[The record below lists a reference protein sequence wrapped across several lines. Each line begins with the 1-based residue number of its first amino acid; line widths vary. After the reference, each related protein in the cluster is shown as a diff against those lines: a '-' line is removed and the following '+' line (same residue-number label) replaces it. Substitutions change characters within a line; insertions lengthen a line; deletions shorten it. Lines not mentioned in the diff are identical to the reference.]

1 MGRPGMKRL
10 GDLLIEEGILSPA
23 KLEEALARSRSS
35 GKRVGEVLQEM
46 EAVLESQILD
56 ALSKQLGIPKIDLG
70 EVAPDPELA
79 SLIDA
84 EVIKRHKALPVKLE
98 GNDLIVAMVDPLNLM
113 AIDDIRLATGYDV
126 KPYICSEKALDM
138 RFQELFGVS
147 HEAQHHLDDWRVE
160 MMKEGNSIKD
170 MLKQTATLT
179 ELEDAP
185 IVRFVEAILEGAVD
199 QNASDVH
206 LEPKEDKLYVRY
218 RVDGMLHRV
227 MTVPKAAQAAVI
239 ARLKI
244 LAGLD
249 TSERRRP
256 MDGRIDLK
264 VRKATFDIRFST
276 LPTMYGEKIVMRL
289 LNKEMAHATLEQLGF
304 EPQHLVIWKR
314 IITAPHGIIYLTGP
328 TGSGKSTTL
337 IASLASI
344 ANEKINVVTIED
356 PIEYQLA
363 AINQVQVN
371 RKVDFSFS
379 EALRTIL
386 RQDPDVIMVGETR
399 DRETA
404 DLAINAALTGHLVF
418 STLHTNDAAGGL
430 IRLHN
435 MGVDKFL
442 IVASVNAMVAQ
453 RLIRTLCKNCRELY
467 TPPKHELELVGPYL
481 GTDRD
486 PSKVKL
492 YKQHGCELCHN
503 YGYSGR
509 IAISEILQ
517 MSREIRNMIMANAS
531 VQDIK
536 RAARYEGMNTLF
548 EAGMMKVF
556 KGTTSLEEL
565 FRVARP
571 EEDEDSASRKKE
583 GEERPGLLDELP
595 EEVYAM

>member
-1 MGRPGMKRL
+1 MAGMKRL
-10 GDLLIEEGILSPA
+10 GDLLVEEGVLSPS
-23 KLEEALARSRSS
+23 KLEEALKQQRAS
-35 GKRVGEVLQEM
+35 GKRIGDVLQEM
-46 EAVLESQILD
+46 EAVMESQILD
-56 ALSKQLGIPKIDLG
+56 ALSKQLGVPKMDLG
-70 EVAPDPELA
+70 DEPPIPEVASMVDP
-79 SLIDA
+79 
-84 EVIKRHKALPVKLE
+84 EVIKRHKALPIRIE
-98 GNDLIVAMVDPLNLM
+98 GNFLIVAMVDPLNLM

-126 KPYICSEKALDM
+126 KPYITSEKALDM
-138 RFQELFGVS
+138 RVQELFGVS
-147 HEAQHHLDDWRVE
+147 HEASKHLDDWHKE
-160 MMKEGNSIKD
+160 MMKEGNTIKE
-170 MLKQTATLT
+170 MLKKTATLV

-185 IVRFVEAILEGAVD
+185 IVRFVESILEGAVD
-199 QNASDVH
+199 QGASDVH
-206 LEPKEDKLYVRY
+206 LEPKEDKLHVRY

-264 VRKATFDIRFST
+264 VGNALFDIRFST

-289 LNKEMAHATLEQLGF
+289 LNKEMAHASLEQLGF
-304 EPQHLVIWKR
+304 EKRHLETWKF
-314 IITAPHGIIYLTGP
+314 IINQPHGIIYLTGP

-344 ANEKINVVTIED
+344 ANERVNVVTIED
-356 PIEYQLA
+356 PIEYQLPS
-363 AINQVQVN
+363 INQVQVN
-371 RKVDFSFS
+371 RKVDFSFA

-399 DRETA
+399 DAETA

-418 STLHTNDAAGGL
+418 STLHTNDSVGGI

-435 MGVDKFL
+435 MGVDRFL

-467 TPPKHELELVGPYL
+467 DVPEHEQALLANYVGV
-481 GTDRD
+481 D
-486 PSKVKL
+486 KNVKKMKL
-492 YKQHGCELCHN
+492 YKNHGCELCHN
-503 YGYSGR
+503 YGYTGR
-509 IAISEILQ
+509 TAVTEILQ

-536 RAARYEGMNTLF
+536 RTARKEGMNTLF
-548 EAGMMKVF
+548 ESGMIKVMK
-556 KGTTSLEEL
+556 GITSIEEL

-571 EEDEDSASRKKE
+571 EEDEDSALSIKE
-583 GEERPGLLDELP
+583 EVGLLDEFP
-595 EEVYAM
+595 EEIYAA

>member
-1 MGRPGMKRL
+1 MAAGMKRL
-10 GDLLIEEGILSPA
+10 GDLLVEDGILSPA
-23 KLEEALARSRSS
+23 KLEEALKKQRSS
-35 GKRVGEVLQEM
+35 GKRIGDVLQDM
-46 EAVLESQILD
+46 EAVVEGQILE
-56 ALSKQLGIPKIDLG
+56 ALSKQLGVPKIDLAD
-70 EVAPDPELA
+70 EPPDPEVA
-79 SLIDA
+79 AMVDA
-84 EVIKRHKALPVKLE
+84 EVIKRHKALPIRLD
-98 GNDLIVAMVDPLNLM
+98 GNELIVAMVDPLNLM

-126 KPYICSEKALDM
+126 KPYITAEKALDM
-138 RFQELFGVS
+138 RFQELFGVQ
-147 HEAQHHLDDWRVE
+147 HEAAQHLDEWRKE
-160 MMKEGNSIKD
+160 MMKDGNTIKD
-170 MLKQTATLT
+170 MLRQTATLS

-185 IVRFVEAILEGAVD
+185 IVRFVEAILEGAVE
-199 QNASDVH
+199 QGASDVH

-218 RVDGMLHRV
+218 RVDGMLYRV

-264 VRKATFDIRFST
+264 VRTATFDIRFST

-304 EPQHLVIWKR
+304 ETMHLDVWKQ
-314 IITAPHGIIYLTGP
+314 IINQPHGIIYLTGP

-344 ANEKINVVTIED
+344 ATEKVNVVTIED
-356 PIEYQLA
+356 PIEYQLSS
-363 AINQVQVN
+363 INQVQVN
-371 RKVDFSFS
+371 RKVDFSFA

-386 RQDPDVIMVGETR
+386 RQDPDIIMVGETR

-418 STLHTNDAAGGL
+418 STLHTNDSAGGL

-435 MGVDKFL
+435 MGVDRFL
-442 IVASVNAMVAQ
+442 ITASVIAMVAQ
-453 RLIRTLCKNCRELY
+453 RLIRTLCKNCRENY
-467 TPPKHELELVGPYL
+467 EIPEHEQILLTPYL
-481 GTDRD
+481 GVDKD
-486 PSKVKL
+486 PTKL
-492 YKQHGCELCHN
+492 RLFKARGCELCHG

-509 IAISEILQ
+509 TAITEVMQ
-517 MSREIRNMIMANAS
+517 MSREIRNMVMANAS

-536 RAARYEGMNTLF
+536 RTSRKEGMNTLF
-548 EAGMMKVF
+548 EAGMMKVL
-556 KGTTSLEEL
+556 KGVTSLEEL

-571 EEDEDSASRKKE
+571 EEDEDSSIEMKE
-583 GEERPGLLDELP
+583 SAGLLDELP
-595 EEVYAM
+595 EDIYAV

>member
-1 MGRPGMKRL
+1 MGNPSMKRL
-10 GDLLIEEGILSPA
+10 GDLLIDEGVLSPS
-23 KLEEALARSRSS
+23 KLEEALKQQRAS
-35 GKRVGEVLQEM
+35 GKRLGEVLQEM
-46 EAVLESQILD
+46 ELVIEAQILD
-56 ALSKQLGIPKIDLG
+56 ALARQLGIEKIDLG
-70 EVAPDPELA
+70 TEPPDPEIA
-79 SLIDA
+79 ALIDP
-84 EVIKRHKALPVKLE
+84 EVIKRHKALPIRLD
-98 GNDLIVAMVDPLNLM
+98 GNELVVAMVDPLNLM
-113 AIDDIRLATGYDV
+113 AVDDIRLATGYDV
-126 KPYICSEKALDM
+126 RPYICSEKALDV
-138 RFQELFGVS
+138 RFQEIFGVS
-147 HEAQHHLDDWRVE
+147 HEASQHIEEWRKE
-160 MMKEGNSIKD
+160 MMKDGNTIKE
-170 MLKQTATLT
+170 MLKKTATLT

-199 QNASDVH
+199 QDASDVH
-206 LEPKEDKLYVRY
+206 LEPKEDKLHVRY

-264 VRKATFDIRFST
+264 VRSATFDIRFST

-289 LNKEMAHATLEQLGF
+289 LNKEMAHASLAQLGF
-304 EPQHLVIWKR
+304 EEDELEVWQD
-314 IITAPHGIIYLTGP
+314 IITKPHGIIYLTGP

-337 IASLASI
+337 IASLGTI
-344 ANEKINVVTIED
+344 ANERINVVTIED

-363 AINQVQVN
+363 TINQVQVN
-371 RKVDFSFS
+371 RKVDFSFPV
-379 EALRTIL
+379 ALRTIL

-435 MGVDKFL
+435 MGVDRFL
-442 IVASVNAMVAQ
+442 IVASVEAMVAQ
-453 RLIRTLCKNCRELY
+453 RLLRTLCKNCRELY
-467 TPPKHELELVGPYL
+467 EPPAHEIELVKNYL
-481 GTDRD
+481 GQERD
-486 PSKVKL
+486 PTKLKL
-492 YKQHGCELCHN
+492 YKNRGCELCHD

-509 IAISEILQ
+509 TAVCEILQ
-517 MSREIRNMIMANAS
+517 MSRDIRNMIMANAS

-536 RAARYEGMNTLF
+536 RQARREGMNTLF
-548 EAGMMKVF
+548 ESGMKKIF
-556 KGTTSLEEL
+556 KGQTSLEEL

-571 EEDEDSASRKKE
+571 EEDEDSVISDKAGRA
-583 GEERPGLLDELP
+583 LLAELP
-595 EEVYAM
+595 EDLYAA

>member
-1 MGRPGMKRL
+1 MVGPGMKRL
-10 GDLLIEEGILSPA
+10 GDLLVEDGVLSPA
-23 KLEEALARSRSS
+23 KLEEALKRQRSS
-35 GKRVGEVLQEM
+35 GKRIGDVLQEM
-46 EAVLESQILD
+46 EVVIEAQILD
-56 ALSKQLGIPKIDLG
+56 ALSRQLGIPKIDLG
-70 EVAPDPELA
+70 EIEPDPEIAGLV
-79 SLIDA
+79 DP
-84 EVIKRHKALPVKLE
+84 EVIKRHKAMPVQLD
-98 GNDLIVAMVDPLNLM
+98 GNELIVAMVDPLNLM

-126 KPYICSEKALDM
+126 KPYICSEKALEM
-138 RFQELFGVS
+138 RFQDMFGVS
-147 HEAQHHLDDWRVE
+147 HEAQQHIDEWRRE
-160 MMKEGNSIKD
+160 MMKDGNTIRD
-170 MLKQTATLT
+170 VLKQAATLT

-185 IVRFVEAILEGAVD
+185 IVRFVEAILEGAVE
-199 QNASDVH
+199 QGASDVH

-264 VRKATFDIRFST
+264 VRAAQFDIRFST

-289 LNKEMAHATLEQLGF
+289 LNKEMAHATLSQLGF
-304 EPQHLVIWKR
+304 EEDELNAWKY
-314 IITAPHGIIYLTGP
+314 IITQPHGIIYLTGP

-344 ANEKINVVTIED
+344 ADERINVVTIED
-356 PIEYQLA
+356 PIEYQLNS
-363 AINQVQVN
+363 INQVQVN
-371 RKVDFSFS
+371 RKVDFSFA

-435 MGVDKFL
+435 MGIERFL

-453 RLIRTLCKNCRELY
+453 RLVRTLCKNCRELY
-467 TPPKHELELVGPYL
+467 EPPVHEQALIAPYL
-481 GTDRD
+481 GEDRN
-486 PSKVKL
+486 PSKIKL
-492 YKQHGCELCHN
+492 YKAHGCELCHN

-509 IAISEILQ
+509 TAICEILQ
-517 MSREIRNMIMANAS
+517 LSREIRNMVMANAS
-531 VQDIK
+531 VQDVK
-536 RAARYEGMNTLF
+536 RAARKEGMNTLF
-548 EAGMMKVF
+548 ESGMKKVF
-556 KGTTSLEEL
+556 KGITSLEEL
-565 FRVARP
+565 FRVSRP
-571 EEDEDSASRKKE
+571 EEDEDSALALKRTKQ
-583 GEERPGLLDELP
+583 LLAELP
-595 EEVYAM
+595 EEIYAA

>member
-1 MGRPGMKRL
+1 MSGPGLKRL
-10 GDLLIEEGILSPA
+10 GDLLVEDGILSPA
-23 KLEEALARSRSS
+23 KLEEALKKQRSS
-35 GKRVGEVLQEM
+35 GKRIGDVLQDM
-46 EAVLESQILD
+46 ELVIETQILE
-56 ALSKQLGIPKIDLG
+56 ALSKQLGVPMMDLG
-70 EVAPDPELA
+70 DNAPDPEVA
-79 SLIDA
+79 SLVDP
-84 EVIKRHKALPVKLE
+84 ELIKRHKAIPIRLD
-98 GNDLIVAMVDPLNLM
+98 GNELIVAMVDPLNLM

-126 KPYICSEKALDM
+126 RPYITSEKALEM
-138 RFQELFGVS
+138 RFQELYGVS
-147 HEAQHHLDDWRVE
+147 HEAQQHLDEWRRE
-160 MMKEGNSIKD
+160 MMKDGNTIKD
-170 MLKQTATLT
+170 MLKQTATLS

-185 IVRFVEAILEGAVD
+185 IVRFVEAILEGAVE

-206 LEPKEDKLYVRY
+206 LEPKEDKLHVRY
-218 RVDGMLHRV
+218 RVDGMLYRV

-264 VRKATFDIRFST
+264 VRDASFDIRFST

-304 EPQHLVIWKR
+304 EKAHLETWKS
-314 IITAPHGIIYLTGP
+314 IITQPHGIIYLTGP

-337 IASLASI
+337 IASLSSI
-344 ANEKINVVTIED
+344 ANDKVNVVTIED

-363 AINQVQVN
+363 TINQVQVN
-371 RKVDFSFS
+371 RKVDFSFA

-386 RQDPDVIMVGETR
+386 RQDPDIIMVGETR

-435 MGVDKFL
+435 MGVDRFL

-453 RLIRTLCKNCRELY
+453 RLIRTLCKNCRTLY
-467 TPPKHELELVGPYL
+467 DPPEHERVLIANYL
-481 GTDRD
+481 GADKD
-486 PSKVKL
+486 PTKMKL
-492 YKQHGCELCHN
+492 YKARGCELCHN
-503 YGYSGR
+503 HGYSGR
-509 IAISEILQ
+509 TAITEILQ

-536 RAARYEGMNTLF
+536 RAARKEGMNTLF
-548 EAGMMKVF
+548 EAGIIKVF
-556 KGTTSLEEL
+556 KGLTGLEEL

-571 EEDEDSASRKKE
+571 EEDEDSSLSMKE
-583 GEERPGLLDELP
+583 TVGLLDELP
-595 EEVYAM
+595 EDLYVA

>member
-1 MGRPGMKRL
+1 MKRL
-10 GDLLIEEGILSPA
+10 GDLLIEEGVLSPA
-23 KLEEALARSRSS
+23 KLEEALAKSRAS
-35 GKRVGEVLQEM
+35 GKRIGEVLQEM
-46 EAVLESQILD
+46 EAVLESQVLD
-56 ALSKQLGIPKIDLG
+56 ALSKQLGIPKMDLG
-70 EVAPDPELA
+70 EVVPDPELA
-79 SLIDA
+79 TLIDA

-113 AIDDIRLATGYDV
+113 AIDDIRLATGYDI
-126 KPYICSEKALDM
+126 KPYICSEKALEM

-147 HEAQHHLDDWRVE
+147 HEAQQHIDEWRKE
-160 MMKEGNSIKD
+160 MMKEGNTIKD

-304 EPQHLVIWKR
+304 EKMHLDVWKN
-314 IITAPHGIIYLTGP
+314 IINQPHGIIYLTGP

-344 ANEKINVVTIED
+344 ATDKINVVTIED

-371 RKVDFSFS
+371 RKVDFSFAD
-379 EALRTIL
+379 ALRTIL

-404 DLAINAALTGHLVF
+404 DLAINASLTGHLVF

-435 MGVDKFL
+435 MGVDRFL
-442 IVASVNAMVAQ
+442 IVASVIAMVAQ
-453 RLIRTLCKNCRELY
+453 RLIRTFCKNCRELY
-467 TPPKHELELVGPYL
+467 DPPDHEIELITPYIGMDK
-481 GTDRD
+481 D
-486 PSKVKL
+486 PSKLKL
-492 YKQHGCELCHN
+492 YKNHGCELCHN

-509 IAISEILQ
+509 TAITETLQ

-536 RAARYEGMNTLF
+536 RAARQEGMNTLF

-556 KGTTSLEEL
+556 RGLTSLEEL

-571 EEDEDSASRKKE
+571 EEDEDSALKIKE
-583 GEERPGLLDELP
+583 GEERVGLLDELP

>member
-10 GDLLIEEGILSPA
+10 GDLLVEDGVLSPT
-23 KLEEALARSRSS
+23 KLEEALKKQRSS
-35 GKRVGEVLQEM
+35 GKRIGDVLQEM
-46 EAVLESQILD
+46 EAVVESQVLE
-56 ALSKQLGIPKIDLG
+56 ALSKQLGVPKIDLTD
-70 EVAPDPELA
+70 EPPDPEIA
-79 SLIDA
+79 GMVDP
-84 EVIKRHKALPVKLE
+84 EVIKRHQALPIRLS
-98 GNDLIVAMVDPLNLM
+98 GNELIVAMVDPLNLM

-126 KPYICSEKALDM
+126 KPYITSQKALDM

-147 HEAQHHLDDWRVE
+147 HEATQHLEEWRKE
-160 MMKEGNSIKD
+160 MMKEGNTIKE
-170 MLKQTATLT
+170 MLKETASLT

-185 IVRFVEAILEGAVD
+185 IVRFVEAILEGAVE
-199 QNASDVH
+199 QGASDVH

-227 MTVPKAAQAAVI
+227 MTVPKAAQASVI

-264 VRKATFDIRFST
+264 VRAATFDIRFST

-304 EPQHLVIWKR
+304 ETAQLDTWKS
-314 IITAPHGIIYLTGP
+314 IITQPHGIIYLTGP

-337 IASLASI
+337 IASLATI
-344 ANEKINVVTIED
+344 ANEKVNVVTIED

-363 AINQVQVN
+363 TINQVQVN

-386 RQDPDVIMVGETR
+386 RQDPDIIMVGETR

-418 STLHTNDAAGGL
+418 STLHTNDSAGGL

-435 MGVDKFL
+435 MGLERFL
-442 IVASVNAMVAQ
+442 ITASVNAMVAQ

-467 TPPKHELELVGPYL
+467 DIPEHEQQLISAYL
-481 GTDRD
+481 GVDRD
-486 PSKVKL
+486 PSKMKL
-492 YKQHGCELCHN
+492 YKAHGCELCHN

-509 IAISEILQ
+509 IAITEILQ
-517 MSREIRNMIMANAS
+517 MSREIRNMVMANAS

-536 RAARYEGMNTLF
+536 RTARKEGMNTLF

-556 KGTTSLEEL
+556 RGITSLEEL

-571 EEDEDSASRKKE
+571 EEDEDSALEMKE
-583 GEERPGLLDELP
+583 TVGLLDELP
-595 EEVYAM
+595 EEVYAS

>member
-10 GDLLIEEGILSPA
+10 GDLLVEEGILSPA
-23 KLEEALARSRSS
+23 KLEEALKKQRAS
-35 GKRVGEVLQEM
+35 GKRIGDVLQDM
-46 EAVLESQILD
+46 ELVIEAQVLD
-56 ALSKQLGIPKIDLG
+56 ALSKQLGVEKIDLG
-70 EVAPDPELA
+70 EEQPDPEVANLV
-79 SLIDA
+79 DP
-84 EVIKRHKALPVKLE
+84 EVIKRHKAMPVRLE
-98 GNDLIVAMVDPLNLM
+98 GNELIVAMVDPLNLM
-113 AIDDIRLATGYDV
+113 AIDDIRLATGYDI
-126 KPYICSEKALDM
+126 KPYICSEKALEM
-138 RFQELFGVS
+138 RFQELYGVS
-147 HEAQHHLDDWRVE
+147 HEAQQHIEEWRKE
-160 MMKEGNSIKD
+160 MMKDGNTIRD
-170 MLKQTATLT
+170 MLKQAATLS

-199 QNASDVH
+199 QGASDVH

-264 VRKATFDIRFST
+264 VRNANFDIRFST
-276 LPTMYGEKIVMRL
+276 LPTLYGEKIVMRL
-289 LNKEMAHATLEQLGF
+289 LNKEMAHATLGQLGF
-304 EPQHLVIWKR
+304 EDDELETWKT
-314 IITAPHGIIYLTGP
+314 IITQPHGIIYLTGP

-344 ANEKINVVTIED
+344 ADEKINVVTIED
-356 PIEYQLA
+356 PIEYQLNS
-363 AINQVQVN
+363 INQVQVN
-371 RKVDFSFS
+371 RKVDFSFA

-435 MGVDKFL
+435 MGVERFL
-442 IVASVNAMVAQ
+442 VVASVIAMVAQ
-453 RLIRTLCKNCRELY
+453 RLCRTLCKNCRELY
-467 TPPKHELELVGPYL
+467 EPSSHELEIISPYL
-481 GTDRD
+481 GADRD
-486 PSKVKL
+486 PTKL
-492 YKQHGCELCHN
+492 KIYRTHGCELCHN
-503 YGYSGR
+503 YGYTGR
-509 IAISEILQ
+509 TAICEILE

-536 RAARYEGMNTLF
+536 RTARKEGMNTLF
-548 EAGMMKVF
+548 ESGMKKVF
-556 KGTTSLEEL
+556 KGITSLEEL
-565 FRVARP
+565 FRISRP
-571 EEDEDSASRKKE
+571 EEDEDSALAVKKE
-583 GEERPGLLDELP
+583 TALLDELP
-595 EEVYAM
+595 EEVYQD

>member
-1 MGRPGMKRL
+1 MAGPGLKRL
-10 GDLLIEEGILSPA
+10 GDLLVEEGALSPA
-23 KLEEALARSRSS
+23 KLEEALKQQRAS
-35 GKRVGEVLQEM
+35 GKRLGDVLQDM
-46 EAVLESQILD
+46 EAVVETQILD
-56 ALSKQLGIPKIDLG
+56 ALSRQLGVPKIDLG
-70 EVAPDPELA
+70 DEAPDPEVANLV
-79 SLIDA
+79 DP
-84 EVIKRHKALPVKLE
+84 EVIKRHNALPIRLD
-98 GNDLIVAMVDPLNLM
+98 GNELIVAMVDPLNLM

-126 KPYICSEKALDM
+126 RPFIASEKALTM
-138 RFQELFGVS
+138 RFQEMFGVS
-147 HEAQHHLDDWRVE
+147 HEAQQHLDDWRKE
-160 MMKEGNSIKD
+160 MMKDGNTIKEL
-170 MLKQTATLT
+170 LKKTATLT

-185 IVRFVEAILEGAVD
+185 IVRFVEAILEGAVEQD
-199 QNASDVH
+199 ASDVH

-218 RVDGMLHRV
+218 RVDGMLYRV

-264 VRKATFDIRFST
+264 VRNATFDIRFST

-304 EPQHLVIWKR
+304 EPEHLGKWKS
-314 IITAPHGIIYLTGP
+314 IISQPHGIIYLTGP

-344 ANEKINVVTIED
+344 ADEKINVVTIED

-371 RKVDFSFS
+371 RKVDFSFAD
-379 EALRTIL
+379 ALRTIL

-430 IRLHN
+430 IRLQN
-435 MGVDKFL
+435 MGVDRFL
-442 IVASVNAMVAQ
+442 IVASVIAMVAQ
-453 RLIRTLCKNCRELY
+453 RLIRTLCRNCRELY
-467 TPPKHELELVGPYL
+467 NIPEHEQGLLSNYIGMDKDVTKL
-481 GTDRD
+481 
-486 PSKVKL
+486 KL
-492 YKQHGCELCHN
+492 YKAHGCELCHS

-509 IAISEILQ
+509 TAITEMLM

-536 RAARYEGMNTLF
+536 RTGRKEGMNTLF
-548 EAGMMKVF
+548 EAGMIKVL
-556 KGTTSLEEL
+556 KGVTSLEEL
-565 FRVARP
+565 FRVSRP
-571 EEDEDSASRKKE
+571 EEDEDSALSLKE
-583 GEERPGLLDELP
+583 QAGLLDELP
-595 EEVYAM
+595 EEVYDMA